1 MLVCTSIAA
10 RGLDVPNLRLVVNF
24 DCPNHYEDY
33 VHRVGRTGRAGARPH
48 NAHLHLSRFK
58 PYSFTLVSGKEGTAY
73 TFVTP
78 EQEHFSPDLVKALEK
93 SNRHVRNAR
102 ARTRDVHMDHGV
114 TDVCLVC

>member
-1 MLVCTSIAA
+1 MCTSIAA

-33 VHRVGRTGRAGARPH
+33 VHRVGRTGRAGAPSLLVTH
-48 NAHLHLSRFK
+48 SLCLDSASTLS
-58 PYSFTLVSGKEGTAY
+58 SGKDGTAY

-93 SNRHVRNAR
+93 SNRHVRTQLAI
-102 ARTRDVHMDHGV
+102 AQPTGV
-114 TDVCLVC
+114 MAVALV